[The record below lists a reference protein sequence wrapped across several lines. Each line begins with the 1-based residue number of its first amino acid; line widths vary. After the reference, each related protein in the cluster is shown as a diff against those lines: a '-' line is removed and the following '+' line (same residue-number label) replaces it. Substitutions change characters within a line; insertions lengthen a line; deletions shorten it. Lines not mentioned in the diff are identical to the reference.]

1 MDHQWSERRLRETVE
16 GDDPAVV
23 LTVLVVGVVGHD
35 RPPAGRGT
43 DRPDRPCRDPCSRRG
58 APRSCTPH
66 WTRAVE
72 AVPLLER
79 ERELAAI
86 ASGLDDA
93 VAGRGGLLL
102 VEGPA
107 GIGKSALVAR
117 AREAAHE
124 RNVAVAV
131 ARASELERDGRLRGR
146 APAVRAA
153 AARHERRSARARAR
167 RGGRARQPPWCCRD
181 GGGRAAAEG
190 SSFATLHGLYWLVAG
205 PGRGAPAGLVV
216 DDGHWADEASARF
229 LAFLAN
235 RLEELPVLLL
245 AAQRPE
251 PAAGRPARC
260 TPPPAVTVVT
270 PGVLSIDADRAG
282 ALGDGAEPAFAAACH
297 AATGGNPLLVRRLA
311 VGLRE
316 HGVPFTEAGAGAIAA
331 AGPEAVAGAV
341 AAAMARL
348 GGRPRRARL
357 RRGGPRR
364 RGAARRRRPAR
375 RALRRTPRRRPPTSS
390 CARASSKTAGR
401 CASSTRSCAT
411 RC

>member
-1 MDHQWSERRLRETVE
+1 MQAS
-16 GDDPAVV
+16 
-23 LTVLVVGVVGHD
+23 
-35 RPPAGRGT
+35 
-43 DRPDRPCRDPCSRRG
+43 
-58 APRSCTPH
+58 
-66 WTRAVE
+66 
-72 AVPLLER
+72 PLLER

-86 ASGLDDA
+86 GSGLDDA
-93 VAGRGGLLL
+93 VAGRGRLLL

-131 ARASELERDGRLRGR
+131 ARASELERADAFGVVRQLFEPRLRGMSAEARRR
-146 APAVRAA
+146 ALAGAA
-153 AARHERRSARARAR
+153 ALAAPVVLPET
-167 RGGRARQPPWCCRD
+167 
-181 GGGRAAAEG
+181 AAAGVDEG

-205 PGRGAPAGLVV
+205 LAAERPQVLVV

-251 PAAGRPARC
+251 PAAPTSALHAAPR
-260 TPPPAVTVVT
+260 VTVVT
-270 PGVLSIDADRAG
+270 PGVLSIDATAR

-316 HGVPFTEAGAGAIAA
+316 HGVPFTEAGAGAIAT

-348 GGRPRRARL
+348 GGAPSRSPAPWRSSAT
-357 RRGGPRR
+357 RR
-364 RGAARRRRPAR
+364 RSPSPPRSPSSPP
-375 RALRRTPRRRPPTSS
+375 TPRRRPPTSS